1 MATVFEVSG
10 PFAMYRK
17 PYTTTSS
24 VSFPIPPPTAVAGL
38 LAAILGMDN
47 GGGGQSCAAAYW
59 PALAGTR
66 IAIQRLNA
74 TAWFSTTINFSNTKD
89 PQKSPHIRVKHQF
102 VKDPHFRIFVQGGIE
117 TRLREM
123 LAAGEFIYTPTLGIA
138 SAIADITYCG
148 AFEFDG
154 QAAPVGKE
162 VAVAS
167 ALPLQSDQQSTIDFL
182 KTGGILQDA
191 FPFRLDGRRAL
202 QETLHLLYPSS
213 PSRRIVLTVWP
224 GLEVTRYDDGDTWI
238 AWLPAW

>member
-38 LAAILGMDN
+38 LAAILGLDN
-47 GGGGQSCAAAYW
+47 GVAGQSCASAYW

-74 TAWFSTTINFSNTKD
+74 TAWFSTTINFTNVKD
-89 PQKSPHIRVKHQF
+89 PKINPHIRVKHQF
-102 VKDPHFRIFVQGGIE
+102 VKDPHYRIFVQGGVE
-117 TRLREM
+117 APLRDM
-123 LAAGEFIYTPTLGIA
+123 LAAGQFIYTPTLGVA
-138 SAIADITYCG
+138 SALADLTFCG
-148 AFEFDG
+148 TFECEG
-154 QAAPVGKE
+154 RAAPVGTE
-162 VAVAS
+162 VAIAS
-167 ALPLQSDQQSTIDFL
+167 ALPLQVGQEAAIDFVR
-182 KTGGILQDA
+182 TGGVFQDA
-191 FPFRLDGRRAL
+191 FPFRLDARRAL

-224 GLEVTRYDDGDTWI
+224 GLEVTRYADADSWI